1 MKLTLLPLQNDDVIR
16 VRADGALTLR
26 QAESQ
31 ADPLQS
37 LLGPHCYS
45 HKVLL
50 NLERVHNI
58 DTSGVCWLV
67 RNHQRF
73 AQSGGSFV
81 LYAMPPTVG
90 DILDF
95 LQLRSQLRIAAG
107 EPDARQMAVGEAVP
121 VAAASTD
128 GNGLSAP

>member
-16 VRADGALTLR
+16 VRCDGALTLR
-26 QAESQ
+26 QQETQ

-50 NLERVHNI
+50 NLERSQGI
-58 DTSGVCWLV
+58 DTSGICWLL
-67 RNHQRF
+67 RNHNSF
-73 AQSGGSFV
+73 AQSRGAFV
-81 LYAMPPTVG
+81 LYAVPPAVT

-95 LQLRSQLRIAAG
+95 LQLRPQLHIADA
-107 EPDARQMAVGEAVP
+107 EPDARQLALGH
-121 VAAASTD
+121 VAAGAAGPD
-128 GNGLSAP
+128 GNGHSNP

>member
-16 VRADGALTLR
+16 VRCDGPLTLR
-26 QAESQ
+26 QQDSQ

-50 NLERVHNI
+50 NLERAHAI
-58 DTSGVCWLV
+58 DTSGICWLI
-67 RNHQRF
+67 RNQNRF
-73 AQSGGSFV
+73 AQSRGAFV
-81 LYAMPPTVG
+81 IYAVPPGVT

-95 LQLRSQLRIAAG
+95 LQLRPQLSIATG
-107 EPDARQMAVGEAVP
+107 EPDARQLALANGGVG
-121 VAAASTD
+121 AAATE
-128 GNGLSAP
+128 GNGHSLS